1 MALELPRPGQV
12 IRYSYLWWNEARRG
26 RTEGAKD
33 RPCGVVLTRLS
44 EAGTTLVYVLPIT
57 HSPPQGPEAGIEIP
71 PATRRRLGLDAERS
85 WIITT
90 ELNRFIWPGPDI
102 RALPSGE
109 YSHGYLPGK
118 LLEAALLQ
126 VKAHSTKKRLQSVD
140 REEHAL

>member
-1 MALELPRPGQV
+1 MALDPPQPGQV

-26 RTEGAKD
+26 RTEGGKD

-44 EAGTTLVYVLPIT
+44 ESGSTLVYVLPIT
-57 HSPPQGPEAGIEIP
+57 HAAPADPEAGIEIP
-71 PATRRRLGLDAERS
+71 SATKRRLGMDAERS

-109 YSHGYLPGK
+109 YSYGFLPGK
-118 LLEAALLQ
+118 LLQAALEQLKTHARKNSLQ
-126 VKAHSTKKRLQSVD
+126 TVD
-140 REEHAL
+140 RDESGS